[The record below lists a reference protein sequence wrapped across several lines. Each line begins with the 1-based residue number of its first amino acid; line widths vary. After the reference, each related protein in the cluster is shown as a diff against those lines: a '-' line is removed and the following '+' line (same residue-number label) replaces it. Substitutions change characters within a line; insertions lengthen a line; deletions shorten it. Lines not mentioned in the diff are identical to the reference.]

1 VHALTTTPASRSD
14 IEQRSGF
21 GRAGVFRWAPGKLLH
36 QFGGLIQVSPC
47 RHLCSEAL
55 ADPVEFVEG
64 FLAELKGV
72 GIRTCELLG
81 LGLGK

>member
-1 VHALTTTPASRSD
+1 
-14 IEQRSGF
+14 
-21 GRAGVFRWAPGKLLH
+21 
-36 QFGGLIQVSPC
+36 
-47 RHLCSEAL
+47 L